1 MNSKSPEINLPA
13 DIALEKSILSALIL
27 DNNLIDLALDTI
39 KSPHY
44 FYKKAHL
51 LLYETILEI
60 YGRHD
65 TIDLHSL
72 SNELKKKHILEDTG
86 GISYLTEVISDTTS
100 TLNFETHIKILAEK
114 FAFRQLMLISREMLQ
129 KAQDGGQDS
138 RQIIENIEQRLFEL
152 NQHSIRRGF
161 IGLSNLL
168 DQAITTIEEI
178 SSHKDSN
185 KHFGVPSGYH
195 ELDNII
201 IGFQKS
207 ELIILAARP
216 SMGKTALALNLAI
229 NSIVKY
235 KIPVAIFSLEMDA
248 LQLVMRILSAQ
259 ARINLKSI
267 RSGAISREEKQKLSI
282 CAESLSQE
290 QIYIDDTPG
299 QSILEI
305 RSKARRIVQD
315 KKVGMIIIDY
325 LQLINVSNSIENR
338 QLEISLISRSLKE
351 MAKELEVPV
360 IALAQLSRAVEQRGG
375 RKIPL
380 LSDLRESGS
389 IEQDADLVLFLYR
402 PEVYGIKADEDG
414 NPTQNTAHIII
425 GKNRNGPIDT
435 AKLAFRKEFG
445 KFEDIFYVDE
455 SQIPDYSGNEAPPVA
470 PY

>member
-1 MNSKSPEINLPA
+1 MNPITNEINLPA
-13 DIALEKSILSALIL
+13 DVALEKTIISALIL
-27 DNNLIDLALDTI
+27 DNYLIDVAVEFI
-39 KSPHY
+39 KTPDY
-44 FYKKAHL
+44 FYKKAHH

-60 YGRHD
+60 YSRND

-72 SNELKKKHILEDTG
+72 SNELKKKHILDDTG

-100 TLNFETHIKILAEK
+100 TLNFETHIKILTEK
-114 FAFRQLMLISREMLQ
+114 YAYRQLMLISREMMQ
-129 KAQDGGQDS
+129 KVQDASQDS
-138 RQIIENIEQRLFEL
+138 RQIIEIMEQRLFEL
-152 NQHSIRRGF
+152 NQHNIKRGF
-161 IGLSNLL
+161 IGLSSLL

-178 SSHKDSN
+178 SSHKDTN
-185 KHFGVPSGYH
+185 KHFGVPSGFQ

-248 LQLVMRILSAQ
+248 LQLVMRILSSQ

-267 RSGAISREEKQKLSI
+267 RSGTISREEKQKLSM

-315 KKVGMIIIDY
+315 KKVGIILIDY
-325 LQLINVSNSIENR
+325 LQMINVSNYIENR
-338 QLEISLISRSLKE
+338 QLEISMISRSLKE
-351 MAKELEVPV
+351 MAKELEIPV

-375 RKIPL
+375 RRIPL

-402 PEVYGIKADEDG
+402 PEIYGIKTDEDG
-414 NPTQNTAHIII
+414 NSTQNIVHIII

-455 SQIPDYSGNEAPPVA
+455 SQVPEYSGAEAPPVA